1 MKASNFK
8 KLMLAV
14 ALGAAF
20 AGPEPVLAEQ
30 TSITGAGTLTRTA
43 RQDFRVIIPRFLQF
57 RVGAAGGAISL
68 VDCDLSASAGILG
81 DGTDVACA
89 GGDVGGGVSTVM
101 VRSNAGAITLTA
113 TTLGAL
119 SNGVDTL
126 PFSEI
131 LTATSTAN
139 VPAPGLP
146 AAGGTSAGVAV
157 VANAGNVTDRTA
169 TWTYTYDNTAIYAS
183 GTYGGV
189 AVNNGRVTYTASSP

>member
-1 MKASNFK
+1 MNAAGLK
-8 KLMLAV
+8 KLMIAV

-20 AGPEPVLAEQ
+20 AAPETAVAEQ
-30 TSITGAGTLTRTA
+30 TSITGAGTLTRNA
-43 RQDFRVIIPRFLQF
+43 RQDFQVVVPRFLQF
-57 RVGAAGGAISL
+57 RVGAVGGTISL
-68 VDCDLSASAGILG
+68 VNCDLSASAGIMG
-81 DGTDVACA
+81 DGTDIACA
-89 GGDVGGGVSTVM
+89 GGDVGGGVSNVA

-119 SNGVDTL
+119 SNGADTL

-139 VPAPGLP
+139 VPAPVLP

-157 VANAGNVTDRTA
+157 VANAGNVTDRAA
-169 TWTYTYDNTAIYAS
+169 TWTYTFDNTAVYAA

-189 AVNNGRVTYTASSP
+189 GVNNGRVTYTASSP

>member
-20 AGPEPVLAEQ
+20 AAPEPVLAEQ